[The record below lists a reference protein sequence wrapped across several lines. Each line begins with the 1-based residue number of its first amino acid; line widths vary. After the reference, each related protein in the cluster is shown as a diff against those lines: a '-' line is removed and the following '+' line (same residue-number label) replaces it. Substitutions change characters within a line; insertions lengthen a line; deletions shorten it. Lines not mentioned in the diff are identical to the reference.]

1 MTIYPVGPL
10 RVPRPLP
17 ARLAA
22 PRRAVVV
29 VALAAAAAA
38 ALACADSGG
47 RDDAPPAAAPT
58 ASLGADAAREAPPP
72 AGPGSGQPF
81 LASDAD
87 GGVWMSW
94 TEPAS
99 GGGHRVAA
107 AYFDGAEGQWG
118 TPVAIARG
126 SDFFVNWADFPSIHP
141 FGELLVAHWLQR
153 GGGGGTYDYGV
164 RLAWSQ
170 DEGATW
176 SEPWTPHEDDTPTEH
191 GFVSVFEA
199 AGGAN
204 GLASPGAA
212 GQGAA
217 AGSRVWA
224 AWLDGRAMVEPGGPM
239 SLRARALP
247 IRDGRA
253 PAPPVDS
260 GPAFAPDADPGPEE
274 LLDDRACECCQTDAV
289 VVGGVP
295 VVVFRDRGEGE
306 LRNIHVVRRLPSGWT
321 ESLPVHDDGW
331 VVGGC
336 PVNGPAMAERDGRL
350 AVAWFTAP
358 DGEAR
363 VNAAFSLD
371 GGATFGPAFRLDA
384 GLPVGR
390 VDVAALDD
398 GSALVTWL
406 ERGQDGGAVVAGR
419 RVAPDGALGAA
430 RTLAASSEER
440 ASGFPRI
447 ARLGTDRLMLA
458 WTSVAGD
465 RSQVRVAVFDL
476 DAWEAPS

>member
-17 ARLAA
+17 ARLAT
-22 PRRAVVV
+22 PRRAL
-29 VALAAAAAA
+29 VALALGAAWAAS
-38 ALACADSGG
+38 ACADSGE
-47 RDDAPPAAAPT
+47 RDDAPSAGAPT
-58 ASLGADAAREAPPP
+58 GSPGAGAAREAPPP
-72 AGPGSGQPF
+72 AAPGSGQPF

-99 GGGHRVAA
+99 GGAHRVAA
-107 AYFDGAEGQWG
+107 AYFDGAAGQWG
-118 TPVAIARG
+118 APVAIAQG
-126 SDFFVNWADFPSIHP
+126 SDFFVNWADFPSIHA
-141 FGELLVAHWLQR
+141 FDELLVAHWLQR

-170 DEGATW
+170 DGGATW
-176 SEPWTPHEDDTPTEH
+176 SAPWTPHGDDTPTEH

-199 AGGAN
+199 PGGTDAL
-204 GLASPGAA
+204 GGPRAA

-217 AGSRVWA
+217 GAGQGAAGAGRVWA

-247 IRDGRA
+247 IGDGRV
-253 PAPPVDS
+253 PAP
-260 GPAFAPDADPGPEE
+260 GAGPGPEE

-306 LRNIHVVRRLPSGWT
+306 LRNIHVVRRLPRGWT
-321 ESLPVHDDGW
+321 ESVPVHDDGW

-336 PVNGPAMAERDGRL
+336 PVNGPAMAERDGRVV
-350 AVAWFTAP
+350 VAWFTAP
-358 DGEAR
+358 KGEAR

-371 GGATFGPAFRLDA
+371 GGAAFGPAFRIDE

-406 ERGQDGGAVVAGR
+406 ERGQDGGAVVASR

-458 WTSVAGD
+458 WTAVAGD
-465 RSQVRVAVFDL
+465 RSQVRAAVFDL
-476 DAWEAPS
+476 DGWEAPS